1 MKKSYV
7 TERTQFENRTESR
20 LEVKK
25 GDIKIHCSF
34 EVIKK
39 KNTKFETNWK
49 NQSYVSARDA
59 FRECIK

>member
-1 MKKSYV
+1 MKKNYV

-39 KNTKFETNWK
+39 KKTRSSKQTGKTNHMSVLEMLFA
-49 NQSYVSARDA
+49 NV
-59 FRECIK
+59 